1 MRVDFMRRVDHYI
14 GVPVCFL
21 LSIVA
26 SLERFFGL
34 RRIKKGFKPKRILFI
49 ELSEM
54 GSTILAYAAMKKAKG
69 LFNAQIY
76 FMIFK
81 ENEESI
87 KLLDIVP
94 RQNVLTIR
102 SKSLLFFLLD
112 IIKVIFKMRRA
123 GIDTVIDLELFSR
136 VTSVLSFLSGA
147 KAIVGFYR
155 YHMEGLYRGNFQTH
169 RIEYNPHQH
178 ISQSF
183 MSMVYSLKAPLN
195 EVPMLKK
202 EIKMDEI
209 FTAKV
214 ASSAEEKKRVLD
226 KLKEA
231 NPDVKERQIVL
242 LNPNA
247 SQLLPIRKWP
257 IERFRK
263 LAEKLLKSGYFVVVT
278 GTKSEREDARLIC
291 DYVNDKRCID
301 FTGKTSFKE
310 LIDLYNVSRVLVT
323 NDSGPAHF
331 ASLTDINI
339 VVIFGPETPKI
350 YSPLSKNCVCVY
362 SNFACSPCVSAYN
375 HRKTP
380 CTDSKCLDAIG
391 VEEVFKV
398 VVDKLK

>member
-34 RRIKKGFKPKRILFI
+34 RRIKKGFKPRRILFI